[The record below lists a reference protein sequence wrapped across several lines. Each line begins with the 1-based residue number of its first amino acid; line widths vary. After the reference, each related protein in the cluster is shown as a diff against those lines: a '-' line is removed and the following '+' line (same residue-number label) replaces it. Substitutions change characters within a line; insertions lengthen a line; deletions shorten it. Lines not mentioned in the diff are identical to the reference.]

1 MEHEAQNMNRQSL
14 LDKEKEALEQLVR
27 IRRMLNSSTPASG
40 LLPELL
46 SEIFIWLY
54 VMMHVPGRAV
64 QTISHCWG
72 EDLPYAWIGVTHVC
86 HFWRVAALS
95 TPQLWR
101 TIWVTWNAEL
111 VEEMLQRSIS
121 RSLTINIMRPPTS
134 SLYLSQADCM
144 ALIISSLP
152 RIERICG
159 EIPLKLKPPTDHAD
173 GGNLKDLV
181 LGKCAAYYDDDEYN
195 MDIED
200 YLGSCHIPQLNRL
213 ELHFFTPKWGR
224 KLLRSTLKHLTLHG
238 DEKDHIYGSNYQGPA
253 SLTQLV
259 NILVDL
265 PVLETLQLQFVL
277 STPSPSDHMAATADL
292 PLLTSFKIIAHCAST
307 CTLVLDHLSF
317 PADASLFVECPG
329 VYSDELGQLSH
340 SMRKKLNPPNAGLPE
355 IRTMELRCEDNIL
368 RLRGWTESHSINK
381 LLDNDPPGEPHVD
394 LLLWRSWDNLWSHEF
409 ETLAMLD
416 IVCPTS
422 VERLLL
428 DGDDYSFRVAEGEW
442 ARRIAE
448 MSRLC
453 ELSVGPIACLDI
465 VALLEVKRTS
475 SDAGQTSCD
484 NLRVNNPKLDVL
496 HLQDLTRRGGGQS
509 FEIVRSI
516 FEAIRSREEAG
527 FFTQV
532 LGV

>member
-159 EIPLKLKPPTDHAD
+159 EIPLKLKPPTHHAD

-277 STPSPSDHMAATADL
+277 S
-292 PLLTSFKIIAHCAST
+292 
-307 CTLVLDHLSF
+307 
-317 PADASLFVECPG
+317 
-329 VYSDELGQLSH
+329 
-340 SMRKKLNPPNAGLPE
+340 LPE